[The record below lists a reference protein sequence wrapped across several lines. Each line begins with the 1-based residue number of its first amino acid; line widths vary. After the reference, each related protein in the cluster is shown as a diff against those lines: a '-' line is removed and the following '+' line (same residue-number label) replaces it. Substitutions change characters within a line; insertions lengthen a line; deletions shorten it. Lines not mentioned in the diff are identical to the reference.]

1 MTDLLTRLEAMLT
14 PNADGL
20 LPCQQHSD
28 ASLSDLS
35 IEDGHDGQTFAID
48 CWCGVRGP
56 DSMTRDGAIL
66 AWNSRPFLRA
76 LVEAVKRSRLT
87 HAALG
92 DLLYS
97 RDIAWEQTGQGH
109 DWADCVNG
117 AVQAHE
123 RSQGF
128 DAALL
133 AILEG
138 KP

>member
-1 MTDLLTRLEAMLT
+1 MTALLTRLESLLT

-35 IEDGHDGQTFAID
+35 IEDGHDGQTFAIV

-56 DSMTRDGAIL
+56 DSMTRDGAVA
-66 AWNSRPFLRA
+66 AWNSRPILRA
-76 LVEAVKRSRLT
+76 LVEAIRQRDELVEELEGNQLALDHGKRN
-87 HAALG
+87 
-92 DLLYS
+92 
-97 RDIAWEQTGQGH
+97 
-109 DWADCVNG
+109 AD
-117 AVQAHE
+117 
-123 RSQGF
+123 S
-128 DAALL
+128 ALL

>member
-56 DSMTRDGAIL
+56 DSMTRDGAIA
-66 AWNSRPFLRA
+66 AWNSRPLLRA
-76 LVEAVKRSRLT
+76 LVEAVKT
-87 HAALG
+87 VPCDQDMHARHRVNECDRCALETK
-92 DLLYS
+92 
-97 RDIAWEQTGQGH
+97 II
-109 DWADCVNG
+109 
-117 AVQAHE
+117 
-123 RSQGF
+123 
-128 DAALL
+128 